1 MTTHQGRYGR
11 REAGKDVRSYS
22 AAALATILGVGPA
35 PSAPAP
41 PPAAAANAEAAE
53 AGAGRRRVVVEVRV
67 PDELRAERAAY
78 RPPPLAPD
86 WWGAQKFTRQ
96 GVLAG
101 APDPDDAADN
111 DADAA
116 AEGRAEAGRSRPE
129 GFREED
135 QEKVYNDAQ
144 SAKTGGRKGLGWATA
159 SGGGN
164 LGRDFAGAKTTFNS
178 ASSSDSEPEPEAA
191 PAPEALEGQ
200 QRLRQDEAMAKVRGG
215 PSPCTTCS
223 AGGLTPAAP
232 RRCATQALVKV
243 LRKRKGGPVRVK
255 ALRRKV
261 RAPPAVPVF
270 RVLGTDY

>member
-11 REAGKDVRSYS
+11 REAGKDVRRYS

-41 PPAAAANAEAAE
+41 PPAAAANTEAG
-53 AGAGRRRVVVEVRV
+53 GAGRRRVVVEIRV

-78 RPPPLAPD
+78 RPAPLAPD
-86 WWGAQKFTRQ
+86 WWGAQRFTRQ

-101 APDPDDAADN
+101 APDPDDDADDAAD
-111 DADAA
+111 DA

-164 LGRDFAGAKTTFNS
+164 LGRDFAGAKTTFAS

-191 PAPEALEGQ
+191 PGPAALEGQ
-200 QRLRQDEAMAKVRGG
+200 QRLRQDEAMAKVRRTLPVHHPLGR
-215 PSPCTTCS
+215 
-223 AGGLTPAAP
+223 LTLAAP

-270 RVLGTDY
+270 RVQGTDH